1 MAGKNYNSGSQV
13 YNTLDIMIKWSLFNT
28 FSSKT
33 CEMLSVEE
41 QKLIFFYQDGSD
53 LAASPFFSAI
63 LGLQDCRVFPSLGD
77 IPAST
82 SFDTCRR
89 RAHADQSPHGRHEI
103 RPQGSRLMLTYGH
116 TVATGELAKP
126 RPAQKCRNS
135 NK

>member
-41 QKLIFFYQDGSD
+41 QKLVFFYQDGSD

-63 LGLQDCRVFPSLGD
+63 LGLQDCRVFPSLVD
-77 IPAST
+77 ST
-82 SFDTCRR
+82 
-89 RAHADQSPHGRHEI
+89 
-103 RPQGSRLMLTYGH
+103 
-116 TVATGELAKP
+116 
-126 RPAQKCRNS
+126 
-135 NK
+135 

>member
-53 LAASPFFSAI
+53 LAASPFSFGI
-63 LGLQDCRVFPSLGD
+63 LGCQDARVFPSLV
-77 IPAST
+77 
-82 SFDTCRR
+82 DT
-89 RAHADQSPHGRHEI
+89 
-103 RPQGSRLMLTYGH
+103 
-116 TVATGELAKP
+116 
-126 RPAQKCRNS
+126 
-135 NK
+135 